1 MGYIKYKTKN
11 VNNEFKFLDSLPNI
25 EWGKYKNDKFS
36 TNRGLNIFVSTKGN
50 TWQASVEKVPSLR
63 RKDAAGRNIFSVI
76 EAKGEFGDDESKKI
90 FKLISFILLE
100 DNSLSKCGEQ
110 LDNIFDEDFVNQA
123 FETDKTKEIA
133 DKLNQFFD
141 KLPIVENPQNELLK
155 SHIVKVTEFTDDH
168 ILVLLNEIRQITSN
182 ATNNMGQMIFA
193 VNDLPYENA
202 DLEYIVNQINDIDKI
217 VILTKADSR
226 ISEPISSFK
235 KKATTLP
242 APITKESHQKSK
254 VGSPIIPKIVVSLL
268 IISLITNVI
277 LLICNSIR
285 ISQRN
290 SQIQELEVSK
300 MHLTDCLI
308 RQKDSLVNMQCIQRQ
323 LDSLQSLL
331 CYKDTI
337 NKNDVRLDLAEFS
350 KNGLCKIMTYNAQKS
365 FDTVIV
371 KYNVEDNKKHEEYIN
386 VYINSEPKPICNHL
400 IDISPH
406 KTNRK
411 K

>member
-11 VNNEFKFLDSLPNI
+11 VNNEFKFLDSFPNI
-25 EWGKYKNDKFS
+25 KWGEYKNEKFS

-90 FKLISFILLE
+90 FKLISFILLK

-155 SHIVKVTEFTDDH
+155 SHIVKVTEFTDDN

-217 VILTKADSR
+217 VILTKSDSR
-226 ISEPISSFK
+226 FSESIANFK

-242 APITKESHQKSK
+242 APITKEFHTKSK
-254 VGSPIIPKIVVSLL
+254 VGSPIIPKIVVLLL

-300 MHLTDCLI
+300 RHLTDGLN
-308 RQKDSLVNMQCIQRQ
+308 RQRDSLEKMNCIQFQ
-323 LDSLQSLL
+323 LDSLKSLL
-331 CYKDTI
+331 CYKDLI
-337 NKNDVRLDLAEFS
+337 NNNDVRLDLAEFPE
-350 KNGLCKIMTYNAQKS
+350 NGQCKIITSNTKKAYDTIVVRCHMD
-365 FDTVIV
+365 FDKT
-371 KYNVEDNKKHEEYIN
+371 KKGYIN
-386 VYINSEPKPICNHL
+386 VYKNAESEPFEEYKFGI
-400 IDISPH
+400 
-406 KTNRK
+406 KYK
-411 K
+411 